1 MLNYSLMNSDQP
13 LNTSLQPASLSREM
27 LLEAVASWHLPQQDF
42 EVGTSPSVEHI
53 TNDSRKV
60 TSGSLF
66 VAIPGAELDGWQFV
80 PKALTAGAKY
90 VVGEHVLSQEEK
102 ALFEQVDASYIAV
115 SSAHEALAALAQA
128 LWHYPSKHLRLVGV
142 TGTNGKTSTAT
153 MLHRLF
159 ERLGY
164 KSGLIGTVEN
174 RIGNEIIPAT
184 HTTPDPIALAQLLY
198 RMQQAGCSHVFME
211 VSSHAAHQRRIGSLE
226 FEGGL
231 FTNLTRDHL
240 DYHGTMQEYIRAKK
254 LFFDQLSPNAFAL
267 VNADD
272 RNGSVMLQNTSAK
285 KYTYG
290 LKSFA
295 DFKAKVVEG
304 DFRGTELLLND
315 RSVWIPLVGA
325 FNAYNITLVYATARL
340 LLPDLEQDVL
350 LQALSTIETA
360 EGRFEV
366 ISEGGRI
373 GIVDYAHTPDA
384 LIKVLETIRPLV
396 PQGGRVLTI
405 VGAGGNRD
413 RGKRPIM
420 AQEAFRRSDLLILT
434 SDNPRDEDPQA
445 IIDEMMAGLTPE
457 EQAQCLTNVDRRSA
471 IATACRLATPR
482 DVILVAGK
490 GHETYQEIHGVR
502 HHFDDREELRL
513 ALRNTPLQAN

>member
-1 MLNYSLMNSDQP
+1 
-13 LNTSLQPASLSREM
+13 
-27 LLEAVASWHLPQQDF
+27 
-42 EVGTSPSVEHI
+42 
-53 TNDSRKV
+53 
-60 TSGSLF
+60 
-66 VAIPGAELDGWQFV
+66 
-80 PKALTAGAKY
+80 
-90 VVGEHVLSQEEK
+90 
-102 ALFEQVDASYIAV
+102 
-115 SSAHEALAALAQA
+115 
-128 LWHYPSKHLRLVGV
+128 
-142 TGTNGKTSTAT
+142 
-153 MLHRLF
+153 
-159 ERLGY
+159 
-164 KSGLIGTVEN
+164 
-174 RIGNEIIPAT
+174 
-184 HTTPDPIALAQLLY
+184 
-198 RMQQAGCSHVFME
+198 
-211 VSSHAAHQRRIGSLE
+211 
-226 FEGGL
+226 
-231 FTNLTRDHL
+231 
-240 DYHGTMQEYIRAKK
+240 
-254 LFFDQLSPNAFAL
+254 
-267 VNADD
+267 
-272 RNGSVMLQNTSAK
+272 MLQNTSAK

-325 FNAYNITLVYATARL
+325 FNAYNITLVYAAARL

-445 IIDEMMAGLTPE
+445 IINEMMAGLTPE

>member
-1 MLNYSLMNSDQP
+1 
-13 LNTSLQPASLSREM
+13 
-27 LLEAVASWHLPQQDF
+27 
-42 EVGTSPSVEHI
+42 
-53 TNDSRKV
+53 
-60 TSGSLF
+60 
-66 VAIPGAELDGWQFV
+66 
-80 PKALTAGAKY
+80 
-90 VVGEHVLSQEEK
+90 
-102 ALFEQVDASYIAV
+102 
-115 SSAHEALAALAQA
+115 
-128 LWHYPSKHLRLVGV
+128 
-142 TGTNGKTSTAT
+142 
-153 MLHRLF
+153 
-159 ERLGY
+159 
-164 KSGLIGTVEN
+164 
-174 RIGNEIIPAT
+174 
-184 HTTPDPIALAQLLY
+184 
-198 RMQQAGCSHVFME
+198 ME

-226 FEGGL
+226 FAGGL

-254 LFFDQLSPNAFAL
+254 MFFDQLSPNAFAL

-290 LKSFA
+290 LKSFS

-315 RSVWIPLVGA
+315 CSVWIPLVGA
-325 FNAYNITLVYATARL
+325 FNAYNITLVYAAARL

-366 ISEGGRI
+366 ISEGERI

>member
-1 MLNYSLMNSDQP
+1 
-13 LNTSLQPASLSREM
+13 
-27 LLEAVASWHLPQQDF
+27 
-42 EVGTSPSVEHI
+42 
-53 TNDSRKV
+53 
-60 TSGSLF
+60 
-66 VAIPGAELDGWQFV
+66 
-80 PKALTAGAKY
+80 
-90 VVGEHVLSQEEK
+90 
-102 ALFEQVDASYIAV
+102 
-115 SSAHEALAALAQA
+115 
-128 LWHYPSKHLRLVGV
+128 
-142 TGTNGKTSTAT
+142 

-159 ERLGY
+159 EQLGY

-174 RIGNEIIPAT
+174 RIGNEVIPAT

-226 FEGGL
+226 FVGGL

-325 FNAYNITLVYATARL
+325 FNAYNITLVYAAARL

-366 ISEGGRI
+366 ISEGG
-373 GIVDYAHTPDA
+373 
-384 LIKVLETIRPLV
+384 E
-396 PQGGRVLTI
+396 
-405 VGAGGNRD
+405 
-413 RGKRPIM
+413 
-420 AQEAFRRSDLLILT
+420 SLL
-434 SDNPRDEDPQA
+434 
-445 IIDEMMAGLTPE
+445 
-457 EQAQCLTNVDRRSA
+457 
-471 IATACRLATPR
+471 
-482 DVILVAGK
+482 
-490 GHETYQEIHGVR
+490 
-502 HHFDDREELRL
+502 
-513 ALRNTPLQAN
+513 